1 MDVTL
6 CLERTATK
14 YVKNVCANM
23 FSKSNENPANIYLF
37 KVDNKNRKKYEMS
50 SKLTIKTPEQRH

>member
-14 YVKNVCANM
+14 YVKNVCVNM
-23 FSKSNENPANIYLF
+23 FSKSNKNPANIYLF
-37 KVDNKNRKKYEMS
+37 TVDNKNRKKYEMG
-50 SKLTIKTPEQRH
+50 SKSTIKTPEQRH